1 MVDVVGGGSRLFIL
15 SALNLHVFVADQGV
29 HGDEVAC
36 RHQGLDGRTKQDE
49 VTQTSTTGLI
59 KTENS
64 PAHGTEQ
71 DMTTWSFFLPSGG
84 GLGLG

>member
-1 MVDVVGGGSRLFIL
+1 MLTDSSRVDAAIIYLELNSDFYIYSRITFLWLTGGGGVVDVVGGGSRLFIL

-49 VTQTSTTGLI
+49 Y
-59 KTENS
+59 K
-64 PAHGTEQ
+64 
-71 DMTTWSFFLPSGG
+71 
-84 GLGLG
+84 